1 MSNALGISPAV
12 MINRIVTRNATPLAA
27 HLGKVAELRMKL
39 ENARA
44 AEQAQA
50 ELLNPAEP
58 AAKPAMVTGADVDRL
73 V

>member
-12 MINRIVTRNATPLAA
+12 MINRIVTRDTTPLAA

-50 ELLNPAEP
+50 TCSTLRSRPP
-58 AAKPAMVTGADVDRL
+58 SPPW
-73 V
+73 